1 LVWGAPPQVIW
12 LKTQNLNRAATLKIL
27 LENKLQIQESLL
39 THSMA
44 CIELS

>member
-1 LVWGAPPQVIW
+1 L

-39 THSMA
+39 THGMA